1 MKDETRDISSLVLL
15 VCSKFKTN
23 KKHSGKKMI
32 TSLPEE
38 REEERLGGAQAD
50 REWLVEYVVELPED
64 NPIRM
69 ITIIRGAEMS
79 EVQGRLYDILR
90 AQYASEARL
99 DVTVVRMEPVD
110 MRTDVGLFEIGGVYQ
125 P

>member
-1 MKDETRDISSLVLL
+1 MMAY
-15 VCSKFKTN
+15 
-23 KKHSGKKMI
+23 HS
-32 TSLPEE
+32 EE
-38 REEERLGGAQAD
+38 RNEERLDGAQAE

-90 AQYASEARL
+90 AQYSTEARL